1 MAFYIERLS
10 VSGPGKQESVVEFQ
24 SGVNII
30 CGPSNTGKTYIIKCI
45 DYMFGATDDPI
56 VLETGYNRVTLTLC
70 APEGCVTMSRLF
82 GQPRVEVTST
92 HPDIVPGRYLV
103 KGTQKNYEDSIASV
117 WLKLIGIKNMHL
129 INSNGNRKKQL
140 LTWRTFCHTFLL
152 TEQRMISLDSA
163 LLPDSVFT
171 RTAALSAIVFL
182 LIGRDFAEAETL
194 ESKEIREAKKTAIKK
209 YINEE
214 LFSISER
221 KQEVNALLS
230 ALNGV
235 DIQREIDQIASRIE
249 DTESRIRTA
258 VEKSRSILADLHQE
272 NETLTECLVLL
283 DRYEALRTQYAS
295 DLERLS
301 FIVDGEVNITKEN
314 IAHCPFCDGTVV
326 VQRKQGYIDAAKTE
340 YSKIVAQSKD
350 LEDAYAALLLEK
362 TTIEQRI
369 SDLLASKN
377 SIEAVINE
385 TLKPELASL
394 KDSLAQYKYVVEL
407 ESEIAFIQRF
417 VDNKAADIL
426 KVDTTDDGDGEL
438 FDPKEYFDYDMVT
451 KFCEILHQI
460 LEECKYPNLTSVT
473 FERNTMDIAVNGKRK
488 KSNGKGYAAYLN
500 TTVVIGF
507 AKYLKEYAEYAP
519 GLVVADSPILSLKE
533 KDNQRASES
542 MRAGLFEYIA
552 NKTKGIQVI
561 VAENEIPNIEY
572 KDARIIRFTKEPNN
586 GRYGFL
592 ADVVE

>member
-1 MAFYIERLS
+1 M
-10 VSGPGKQESVVEFQ
+10 
-24 SGVNII
+24 
-30 CGPSNTGKTYIIKCI
+30 
-45 DYMFGATDDPI
+45 
-56 VLETGYNRVTLTLC
+56 
-70 APEGCVTMSRLF
+70 
-82 GQPRVEVTST
+82 
-92 HPDIVPGRYLV
+92 
-103 KGTQKNYEDSIASV
+103 
-117 WLKLIGIKNMHL
+117 
-129 INSNGNRKKQL
+129 
-140 LTWRTFCHTFLL
+140 
-152 TEQRMISLDSA
+152 
-163 LLPDSVFT
+163 
-171 RTAALSAIVFL
+171 
-182 LIGRDFAEAETL
+182 
-194 ESKEIREAKKTAIKK
+194 
-209 YINEE
+209 
-214 LFSISER
+214 
-221 KQEVNALLS
+221 
-230 ALNGV
+230 
-235 DIQREIDQIASRIE
+235 
-249 DTESRIRTA
+249 
-258 VEKSRSILADLHQE
+258 
-272 NETLTECLVLL
+272 L

-438 FDPKEYFDYDMVT
+438 FDPKE
-451 KFCEILHQI
+451 
-460 LEECKYPNLTSVT
+460 
-473 FERNTMDIAVNGKRK
+473 
-488 KSNGKGYAAYLN
+488 
-500 TTVVIGF
+500 
-507 AKYLKEYAEYAP
+507 
-519 GLVVADSPILSLKE
+519 
-533 KDNQRASES
+533 
-542 MRAGLFEYIA
+542 
-552 NKTKGIQVI
+552 GIQVI